1 MATLAGLSQAG
12 LETLCHTLGVA
23 ARDLKITTLG
33 GGLYE
38 RSYRLSS
45 EGGDWVV
52 RLPVGGGTSCGLEF
66 ATEQRLLEK
75 LGAAELTPP
84 IVPCEPS
91 EGVLI
96 TRYLSRAT
104 SWRAVDAREP
114 DNITRIA
121 RRLRDLHRIESDLPP
136 YRATRVAEAYRRVA
150 GEQQR
155 LTHEQLDWGREF
167 LELARAYDAESSPAT
182 LCHNDLAAANILDD
196 GQLWFIDFEYAVC
209 AEPILD
215 LASLA
220 SMNDFDAA
228 QQACLL
234 DAYYQ
239 DAAPPFSTKK
249 FADVIRLSRLVSYF
263 WAIAYRRTD
272 REAAPLDRFVE
283 NVAAMLR

>member
-1 MATLAGLSQAG
+1 MATPAGLSQAD
-12 LETLCHTLGVA
+12 LASLCHTLGVA
-23 ARDLKITTLG
+23 ARDLKIAALG

-45 EGGDWVV
+45 DAGDWVV
-52 RLPVGGGTSCGLEF
+52 RLPIGGDVPCGLELS
-66 ATEQRLLEK
+66 AEQRLLEK
-75 LGAAELTPP
+75 LAAAGLTPP
-84 IVPCEPS
+84 IVASEPG
-91 EGVLI
+91 EGLLI
-96 TRYLSRAT
+96 TRYISQAT
-104 SWRAVDAREP
+104 FWCAADAREP

-121 RRLRDLHRIESDLPP
+121 ERLRHLHRIENDLAPF
-136 YRATRVAEAYRRVA
+136 RATRIAAEYRRLVAER
-150 GEQQR
+150 QL
-155 LTHEQLDWGREF
+155 LTHEQQDWGREF

-182 LCHNDLAAANILDD
+182 LCHNDLVAANILDD

-228 QQACLL
+228 EQACLL

-239 DAAPPFSTKK
+239 GAAPPFSMQK

-263 WAIAYRRTD
+263 WALAYRRKE
-272 REAAPLDRFVE
+272 REDVPVERFVE
-283 NVAAMLR
+283 KLAAMLR

>member
-1 MATLAGLSQAG
+1 MATLAGLSEAG
-12 LETLCHTLGVA
+12 LEGLCRTLGVA
-23 ARDLKITTLG
+23 ARDLKISALG

-45 EGGDWVV
+45 DEGDWVV
-52 RLPVGGGTSCGLEF
+52 RLPIRGAASCGLDLS
-66 ATEQRLLEK
+66 TEQRLLEK
-75 LGAAELTPP
+75 LGAAELTPA
-84 IVPCEPS
+84 IVPSEPS

-104 SWRAVDAREP
+104 AWRAADAREP

-121 RRLRDLHRIESDLPP
+121 KRLRDLHRIEADLPP
-136 YRATRVAEAYRRVA
+136 YRASRIADAYRRLA
-150 GEQQR
+150 GERQR

-182 LCHNDLAAANILDD
+182 LCHNDLIAANILDD
-196 GQLWFIDFEYAVC
+196 GELRFIDFEYAVC

-220 SMNDFDAA
+220 SMNGFDAA
-228 QQACLL
+228 QQAYLL

-239 DAAPPFSTKK
+239 GAAPPFSMKT
-249 FADVIRLSRLVSYF
+249 FADVIRLSRLVGYF
-263 WAIAYRRTD
+263 WALAFRRDD

-283 NVAAMLR
+283 NMAAVLR

>member
-1 MATLAGLSQAG
+1 MVTLAGLSQAG
-12 LETLCHTLGVA
+12 LESLCRTLDVA
-23 ARDLKITTLG
+23 VRDLKVTALG

-45 EGGDWVV
+45 DGGDWVV
-52 RLPVGGGTSCGLEF
+52 RLPIGGGAPGGLELS
-66 ATEQRLLEK
+66 AEQRLLEK
-75 LGAAELTPP
+75 LGAAGLTPP
-84 IVPCEPS
+84 VVPNEPS
-91 EGVLI
+91 EGILI
-96 TRYLSRAT
+96 TRYLSQAT

-121 RRLRDLHRIESDLPP
+121 RRLRALHRIEGDLPSF
-136 YRATRVAEAYRRVA
+136 RAVQAAEDYKRLA
-150 GEQQR
+150 GERQR
-155 LTHEQLDWGREF
+155 LTQEQLNWGREF

-182 LCHNDLAAANILDD
+182 LCHNDLVAANILDD

-234 DAYYQ
+234 DAYYEG
-239 DAAPPFSTKK
+239 AALPFSMKK
-249 FADVIRLSRLVSYF
+249 FVDVIRLSRFVSYF
-263 WAIAYRRTD
+263 WALTYRRNG
-272 REAAPLDRFVE
+272 REAAPVDRFVE